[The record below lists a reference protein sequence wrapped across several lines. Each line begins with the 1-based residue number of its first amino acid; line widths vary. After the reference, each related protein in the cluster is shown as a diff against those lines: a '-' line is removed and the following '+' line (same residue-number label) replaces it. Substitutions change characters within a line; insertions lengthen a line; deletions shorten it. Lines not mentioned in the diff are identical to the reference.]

1 MPLTSTTGGNA
12 HSTSSST
19 LNQHGNMAAG
29 GPGYP
34 MGQSAATST
43 SSLFG
48 VSGAGLNRSNST
60 IHHHQRTRHVI
71 ASSFS
76 QTASMT
82 GESYSTTNSTFWP
95 YRLLICILDQ
105 RDIATPILE
114 TLCIDILR

>member
-1 MPLTSTTGGNA
+1 
-12 HSTSSST
+12 
-19 LNQHGNMAAG
+19 MAAG

-34 MGQSAATST
+34 LGQSAVASPGSSPSTST

-76 QTASMT
+76 QAASMT